1 MFRLLKH
8 LLLMFAIISIIAI
21 VQVIVLFK
29 SPFYQGYESV
39 VRINMLRL
47 TIASLQVEDF
57 EFYVVLDAIIVVVI
71 CAFYIWWN

>member
-71 CAFYIWWN
+71 CVFYIWWN